1 MCLLDG
7 SHETTDGVDAVGN
20 DVRHGKANELILNR
34 DYHLKAIKPVRPEII
49 AKARLVGD
57 ALRFY
62 AKMAGYNLT
71 NLERDTALHRRPPCL
86 RPGTNQCAMLLTST
100 P

>member
-1 MCLLDG
+1 
-7 SHETTDGVDAVGN
+7 
-20 DVRHGKANELILNR
+20 
-34 DYHLKAIKPVRPEII
+34 
-49 AKARLVGD
+49 
-57 ALRFY
+57 
-62 AKMAGYNLT
+62 MAGYNLT